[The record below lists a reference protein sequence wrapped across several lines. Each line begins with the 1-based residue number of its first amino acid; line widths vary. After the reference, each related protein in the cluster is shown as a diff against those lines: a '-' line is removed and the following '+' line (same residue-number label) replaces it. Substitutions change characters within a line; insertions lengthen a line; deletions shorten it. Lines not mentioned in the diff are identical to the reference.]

1 MATSFRSL
9 GSNDVPK
16 AASRKQRTPRSRATP
31 KRDPL
36 TERFFE
42 LNDEFGELIDG
53 RASGPDDFVT
63 DPEILAQFPRPSDE
77 EIKEAVKGKK
87 RISGA

>member
-1 MATSFRSL
+1 MATSFPSP

-16 AASRKQRTPRSRATP
+16 AAGRKQRPPRPRVTP

-63 DPEILAQFPRPSDE
+63 DPEVLAQFPRPSDE
-77 EIKEAVKGKK
+77 EIRQAIKGKK
-87 RISGA
+87 HDSQT